1 MQVVDGVFRSTYT
14 TPTFVQPFET
24 SYTVPADS
32 LLEVYS
38 PNGRFTLTLGDLSFP
53 PATKVVLG
61 GGLPL
66 AYTGRPTCVGE
77 YDYVK
82 IYGTYE
88 KYSQGFSQSQTQS
101 TAVSVVLDGVMYVAS
116 AGTLR
121 KA

>member
-14 TPTFVQPFET
+14 TPTFVQPFEV
-24 SYTVPADS
+24 SYTVPADT

-53 PATKVVLG
+53 SATKVVLR

-66 AYTGRPTCVGE
+66 SYTGRPTCMGE

-82 IYGTYE
+82 MYGVYE
-88 KYSQGFSQSQTQS
+88 KYSQKGEMPIDIK
-101 TAVSVVLDGVMYVAS
+101 VVIDDVTYMAS
-116 AGTLR
+116 GGTLR
-121 KA
+121 KM

>member
-24 SYTVPADS
+24 SYTVPADT

-38 PNGRFTLTLGDLSFP
+38 PNGRFTLTLGDLVFP
-53 PATKVVLG
+53 SATKVVLG

-82 IYGTYE
+82 VYGVYE
-88 KYSQGFSQSQTQS
+88 KYSQGFSQAH
-101 TAVSVVLDGVMYVAS
+101 AVSVVLDGVTYVAT